1 MTPAKARKYLYS
13 GTISVALFGTAAVY
27 LNFEGAKCITMLS
40 GAEVPVMSGRELE
53 QATANCFV
61 ITNSYVY
68 SLFGLVA
75 GMILVTVW
83 AVNRSQ
89 TLRVE

>member
-1 MTPAKARKYLYS
+1 
-13 GTISVALFGTAAVY
+13 
-27 LNFEGAKCITMLS
+27 
-40 GAEVPVMSGRELE
+40 MSGRELE

-75 GMILVTVW
+75 GVILVAVW
-83 AVNRSQ
+83 AVKRSQ